1 MSAKRSK
8 LFAASTSLIGW
19 GKSGKQYRLTDPA
32 ALPKFGTKRKGA
44 EKLQTPNSIEGK
56 FQAPNLQPGQK
67 DRHSKPALF
76 ASWLTKLQGLLN
88 GGKGPRNAAIPRFS
102 RQPVQG
108 ELSLDNVKVLCNDL
122 SDTDFELVAK
132 PVAPKKAAPM
142 QRCLKLHGTRYPATL
157 LCTRPSS
164 P

>member
-44 EKLQTPNSIEGK
+44 EKLQTPNPKLQGSSNT
-56 FQAPNLQPGQK
+56 QAPNLQRGPQ
-67 DRHSKPALF
+67 DRAGKPVLF
-76 ASWLTKLQGLLN
+76 ASWLIKLQGLLN
-88 GGKGPRNAAIPRFS
+88 RGKGPRNAAIPRFS

-108 ELSLDNVKVLCNDL
+108 ELSLDNVKVL
-122 SDTDFELVAK
+122 
-132 PVAPKKAAPM
+132 
-142 QRCLKLHGTRYPATL
+142 
-157 LCTRPSS
+157 
-164 P
+164 